1 LRQRRARR
9 IAVDLVILAPTWI
22 GRPEPMLA
30 ALAVPYLGFGAVI
43 LTLESTVFWTIIIS
57 LIMVFMLFLPRTVLG
72 DKLLAGAAW
81 ILLIGLLNFANGQ
94 RRST

>member
-1 LRQRRARR
+1 
-9 IAVDLVILAPTWI
+9 
-22 GRPEPMLA
+22 MLA

>member
-1 LRQRRARR
+1 
-9 IAVDLVILAPTWI
+9 
-22 GRPEPMLA
+22 MLA

-94 RRST
+94 RNAQLEAAALVGCCRRSSGAASSTPF